1 MRAVLIFILLLSVRQ
16 LYGQSEKELL
26 EQRLRLELT
35 DTARISALN
44 RLAYL
49 NRAIDPARSWE
60 LLRKSNALLQRV
72 DYPQGQSD
80 YHNHLGVLFYRQGN
94 FTRAAEQHLAAL
106 KIREYRNDRLG
117 MMKSYINLGNV
128 YGDLLQY
135 SRAARFYEKAEQ
147 LLLEQNDVL
156 WLARVYN
163 NQAALSLQMNNDVL
177 CKSYC
182 NKVLQLNIGDRDP
195 TLLGQALNNL
205 GVAFQNEGRLDSAQ
219 VIYNRAYQLGE
230 QSGDKTLLTDA
241 TINLGNV
248 HRMQGQSARA
258 IAYHS
263 EALELAASIGYA
275 EGIRVAYESLSLD
288 YEAQGNWKEAFVAHR
303 RFKQV
308 SDSLLNEHTT
318 QTTSELV
325 NLWEQELKAREWQSR
340 QGAAQAEQ
348 ERQSRRTERIVTGA
362 LVLLALVGITVMYLR
377 GRRS

>member
-1 MRAVLIFILLLSVRQ
+1 MRSLLCFFLLLTSLH
-16 LYGQSEKELL
+16 LYAQSEKELL

-35 DTARISALN
+35 DTARINALN

-60 LLRKSNALLQRV
+60 LLRESNALLQRV

-94 FTRAAEQHLAAL
+94 YTRAAEQHLSAL
-106 KIREYRNDRLG
+106 KIREYRNDRVG

-135 SRAARFYEKAEQ
+135 SRAAQFYEKAEQ
-147 LLLEQNDVL
+147 LLLEQNDSL

-163 NQAALSLQMNNDVL
+163 NQAALSLQMNNNVL

-182 NKVLQLNIGDRDP
+182 NKVFQLKIGDRDP

-205 GVAFQNEGRLDSAQ
+205 GVAFQNEGQLDSAQ

-230 QSGDKTLLTDA
+230 SSGDKTLLTDA
-241 TINLGNV
+241 TINLGNIF
-248 HRMQGQSARA
+248 RLKGESAQA
-258 IAYHS
+258 IAFHL
-263 EALELAASIGYA
+263 EALELAASISYA
-275 EGIRVAYESLSLD
+275 EGIRVGYQALSED
-288 YEAQGNWKEAFVAHR
+288 YEAQGNWKEAFFAHK
-303 RFKQV
+303 RFKQI

-318 QTTSELV
+318 QTTSDLFK
-325 NLWEQELKAREWQSR
+325 LWEQELKAREWESR
-340 QGAAQAEQ
+340 QGLVQVEE
-348 ERQSRRTERIVTGA
+348 ERQSRRMERIITGA
-362 LVLLALVGITVMYLR
+362 LVVLALIGIAFIYLR
-377 GRRS
+377 RRS

>member
-1 MRAVLIFILLLSVRQ
+1 MRVVFIFSLLITVLQ
-16 LYGQSEKELL
+16 LCAQSERKLL

-35 DTARISALN
+35 DTARINALN

-60 LLRKSNALLQRV
+60 LLRESNELLQRV

-94 FTRAAEQHLAAL
+94 YTRAAEQHLAAL
-106 KIREYRNDRLG
+106 KIREYRNDRVG

-147 LLLEQNDVL
+147 SLLEQNDSL

-163 NQAALSLQMNNDVL
+163 NQAALSLQMNNNVL

-182 NKVLQLNIGDRDP
+182 NKVLQLNIGEKDP

-205 GVAFQNEGRLDSAQ
+205 GVAFQNEGQLDSAQ

-230 QSGDKTLLTDA
+230 KSGDKTLLSDA
-241 TINLGNV
+241 TINLGNIFRLKGESAQCV
-248 HRMQGQSARA
+248 VFHR
-258 IAYHS
+258 

-275 EGIRVAYESLSLD
+275 EGIRVAYQALSED
-288 YEAQGNWKEAFVAHR
+288 YEAQGNWKEAFFAHR
-303 RFKQV
+303 RFKQI

-318 QTTSELV
+318 QTTSDLFK
-325 NLWEQELKAREWQSR
+325 LWEQELKAREWESR
-340 QGAAQAEQ
+340 QGAAQMEQ
-348 ERQSRRTERIVTGA
+348 ERQSRRMERIFTGA
-362 LVLLALVGITVMYLR
+362 LVLLALIGIAIIYLR
-377 GRRS
+377 RRS

>member
-1 MRAVLIFILLLSVRQ
+1 MRVVLIFILSVIA
-16 LYGQSEKELL
+16 LHVSAQSEKEFL
-26 EQRLRLELT
+26 EQRLRLELA
-35 DTARISALN
+35 DTARINALN

-60 LLRKSNALLQRV
+60 LLRESDQLLQRV
-72 DYPQGQSD
+72 DYPEGKSN

-94 FTRAAEQHLAAL
+94 YTRAAEQHLAAL
-106 KIREYRNDRLG
+106 KIREHRNDRTG

-135 SRAARFYEKAEQ
+135 SRAAQFYEKAEQ
-147 LLLEQNDVL
+147 LLLEQNDSM

-163 NQAALSLQMNNDVL
+163 NQAALSLQMNNYVL

-182 NKVLQLNIGDRDP
+182 TKVFQLNIGDDDP
-195 TLLGQALNNL
+195 TLLGQALNNF
-205 GVAFQNEGRLDSAQ
+205 GVAFQYELQLDSAQ
-219 VIYNRAYQLGE
+219 AIYNRAYQLGE
-230 QSGDKTLLTDA
+230 KSGDKTLLTDA

-318 QTTSELV
+318 QTTSELFS
-325 NLWEQELKAREWQSR
+325 LWEQELKAREWQSR